1 MVIPRLPLIVAF
13 GVLLAGGLAYGVL
26 TQRWQSS
33 EALEDAVRRVHTVPV
48 SAGTWRSAPLE
59 LDAEAFEQ
67 ARARGYWMRSYTKDD
82 APGPITVILMCG
94 RPGHMSVHT
103 PDICY
108 RGAGYETV
116 GEPAQTNIALGN
128 DGASAA
134 FWTARFRQPTR
145 AGGTELRIYWTWSCD
160 GSWQA
165 PASPRFAFRGA
176 SYLYK
181 LYIVR
186 ETAAD
191 EGRDELTPG
200 FVRQLLP
207 TLDRALF
214 PGDAIVP

>member
-1 MVIPRLPLIVAF
+1 MALRPLPLIVALA
-13 GVLLAGGLAYGVL
+13 VLVFAGFAHGLL
-26 TQRWQSS
+26 TQRWHSS
-33 EALEDAVRRVHTVPV
+33 EALDTAVDRVRAVPLT
-48 SAGTWRSAPLE
+48 AGGWQAAPLE
-59 LDAEAFEQ
+59 VDAEAFQQ
-67 ARARGYWMRSYTKDD
+67 ARALGYWMRRYVNEGV
-82 APGPITVILMCG
+82 PGSFTVILMCG

-108 RGAGYETV
+108 RGAGYEMV
-116 GEPAQTNIALGN
+116 GEPVRENVAFGN
-128 DGASAA
+128 EGSSAA

-145 AGGTELRIYWTWSCD
+145 AGGAELRIHWTWGFD

-186 ETAAD
+186 EMSPD
-191 EGRDELTPG
+191 GGRDELTPR

-207 TLDRALF
+207 ELDKALF
-214 PGDAIVP
+214 RGEPT